1 MKAILVP
8 SPGGP
13 EALVFGDAFRR
24 MAFNEIV
31 GKIVLS
37 VD

>member
-1 MKAILVP
+1 MKAIVVP

-24 MAFNEIV
+24 MASNENV
-31 GKIVLS
+31 GKIVLT